1 MGEPFPPRM
10 QRRSRP
16 DHRLADNSCT
26 AHPNRPGANWRS
38 RRRNTPS
45 SLEAGRRQPAGWH
58 SYTESNHWECSGW
71 RTGSAYPGC
80 WTRRPVSETLPAVPM
95 SQRFHTLPGS
105 QPSISP
111 RSQQSARGREW
122 SRGSLPSVSEGS
134 RQPRFNRCGEFEL
147 LSRVIRSDAQS
158 KCTTWCDLILSRDDP
173 RPWRR
178 HSRSHEG

>member
-1 MGEPFPPRM
+1 M

-45 SLEAGRRQPAGWH
+45 SLEADRRQPAGWH

-95 SQRFHTLPGS
+95 SQRLHTLPGS

-122 SRGSLPSVSEGS
+122 SRGSLPSISEAHVSS
-134 RQPRFNRCGEFEL
+134 RLTGVANSSYSAASSAAT
-147 LSRVIRSDAQS
+147 LSQS
-158 KCTTWCDLILSRDDP
+158 VTTWCDLILSRDDP

-178 HSRSHEG
+178 HSGNHEG